1 MDIPEKQ
8 TLLGIRH
15 RTKTNK
21 IKITTEKL
29 KKMNNT
35 KNRAEPGA
43 DSNVHYSRS
52 IS

>member
-1 MDIPEKQ
+1 MALILQ
-8 TLLGIRH
+8 VNVYTN

-43 DSNVHYSRS
+43 DKG
-52 IS
+52 